1 MMPRP
6 RPETNEN
13 LATKA
18 RRHKGFIYNK
28 TFCVTLCLGVLV
40 ANFTAGK
47 LYTGVPLDISFP
59 ISNNSLGGLASS
71 LTDWEVDFLGPPS
84 TSMC

>member
-18 RRHKGFIYNK
+18 RRHKGLIYNK
-28 TFCVTLCLGVLV
+28 TFCVTLCLGVFV
-40 ANFTAGK
+40 ANFMAGREILCGLSVSSCLQIK
-47 LYTGVPLDISFP
+47 KRIPAPFALYTVYLVA
-59 ISNNSLGGLASS
+59 LQRL
-71 LTDWEVDFLGPPS
+71 
-84 TSMC
+84 

>member
-1 MMPRP
+1 MMTLP

-28 TFCVTLCLGVLV
+28 TFCVTLYPGVFVSSWLRVFV
-40 ANFTAGK
+40 ANFMAVEK
-47 LYTGVPLDISFP
+47 
-59 ISNNSLGGLASS
+59 N
-71 LTDWEVDFLGPPS
+71 
-84 TSMC
+84 

>member
-1 MMPRP
+1 MKYWSISINTKKGQSVMMPRP

-28 TFCVTLCLGVLV
+28 TFCVTLCLGVFV
-40 ANFTAGK
+40 ANFMAGK
-47 LYTGVPLDISFP
+47 KTGKKMKT
-59 ISNNSLGGLASS
+59 NNNPVLPKSRRI
-71 LTDWEVDFLGPPS
+71 
-84 TSMC
+84 TS